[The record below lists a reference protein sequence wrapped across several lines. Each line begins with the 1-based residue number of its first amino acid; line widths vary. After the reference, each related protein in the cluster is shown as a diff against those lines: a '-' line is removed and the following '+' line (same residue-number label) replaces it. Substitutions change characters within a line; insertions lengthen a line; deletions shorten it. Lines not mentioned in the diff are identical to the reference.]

1 MTHILLLVAALELG
15 AQHPAMPAGMT
26 HEEHLAQM
34 KKDETLKQR
43 GAAVMGFD
51 QNVTTHHFRIAP
63 DGGSIEVVVKTAT
76 DETNLSAI
84 RGHLKEIAEAFAAGD
99 FSKPFATHGEVP
111 PSVKTMKQRRRALMF
126 TYEDVAD
133 GGPVVI
139 RSSDAQAISAVQLF
153 LRYQIREHGTGDPTT

>member
-84 RGHLKEIAEAFAAGD
+84 RGHLQEIAEAFTPGS
-99 FSKPFATHGEVP
+99 FFKPSSSHAELP
-111 PSVKTMKQRRRALMF
+111 PGL
-126 TYEDVAD
+126 
-133 GGPVVI
+133 
-139 RSSDAQAISAVQLF
+139 
-153 LRYQIREHGTGDPTT
+153 